1 MSERVHSELRAG
13 RDNLCVRFRSSV
25 LVSDC
30 VTLFFYISIPD
41 FIHRENEEVLKKV
54 NGRNG
59 EKKEEKERNMRSA
72 VVFAISVRLR

>member
-1 MSERVHSELRAG
+1 MCSFS
-13 RDNLCVRFRSSV
+13 
-25 LVSDC
+25 LVSSC
-30 VTLFFYISIPD
+30 IRLCD
-41 FIHRENEEVLKKV
+41 FIFLHFNTRFYSYRERGRKNKVLKKV

>member
-1 MSERVHSELRAG
+1 MCSFSFVSSCIR
-13 RDNLCVRFRSSV
+13 LC
-25 LVSDC
+25 
-30 VTLFFYISIPD
+30 D
-41 FIHRENEEVLKKV
+41 FIFLHFNTRFYSQRERGRKNKVLKKV

>member
-1 MSERVHSELRAG
+1 MCSFS
-13 RDNLCVRFRSSV
+13 
-25 LVSDC
+25 LVSSC
-30 VTLFFYISIPD
+30 IRLCD
-41 FIHRENEEVLKKV
+41 FIFLHFNTRFYLERERGRKNKVLKKV

>member
-1 MSERVHSELRAG
+1 M
-13 RDNLCVRFRSSV
+13 
-25 LVSDC
+25 
-30 VTLFFYISIPD
+30 TLFFYISIPD